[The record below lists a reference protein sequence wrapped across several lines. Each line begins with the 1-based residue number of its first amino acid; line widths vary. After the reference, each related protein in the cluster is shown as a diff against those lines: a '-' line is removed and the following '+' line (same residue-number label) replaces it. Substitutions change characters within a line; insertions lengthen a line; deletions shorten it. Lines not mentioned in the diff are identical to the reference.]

1 MEKKDFDRSRF
12 KRSLFRRLQAKL
24 CTRTNYEKYLDR
36 KFNIDI
42 KKFGDDEFGKES
54 EFAKRVKRD
63 IVSWLEKFDKNYKQH
78 LH

>member
-1 MEKKDFDRSRF
+1 MKFFSSEIHGLWTD
-12 KRSLFRRLQAKL
+12 
-24 CTRTNYEKYLDR
+24 TNYEKYLDR